1 MNKEILAELHKVEQE
16 LAKLSKLKATKTTK
30 QRQLKLT
37 RRKISLEAKI
47 PKPTPVKPEE
57 KVKKVVDKP
66 ATKPKSK
73 PSTGGHTPT
82 QAKPSVPKVKY
93 KAPKQEKPK
102 KKKEKP
108 ENKKPKPKETP
119 RKNPKS
125 KKELQKKKQNKI
137 NNKKK
142 KKLPQTEPLNTIPF
156 GTVPDTGE
164 VQVSEPMSLIGMLVT
179 GIVDRIEQAL
189 DGRSELVTLHTG
201 EGTHIDTAEYNGTF
215 ISARSYYY
223 RLDVAARSTVLI
235 KICEEALKEADL
247 INANDKAALKAFE
260 DGNLISN
267 ILVSKQ
273 SEILSRL
280 FKWVFDSDQP
290 EEALSEIDAL
300 FPFTEAFGGT
310 KYQTELN
317 TALDEA
323 SNDDKEGGIE
333 REEYDPKNTF
343 TGYLT
348 GREYVI
354 LPDGSIQ
361 AVSDKL
367 ILFEKGSDGLYEIG
381 SKKYTLKEAIERL

>member
-1 MNKEILAELHKVEQE
+1 MNKEILAELRKVEQE

-37 RRKISLEAKI
+37 RRKIALQGQLQ
-47 PKPTPVKPEE
+47 KPTEEIKPQKAKHASSEGKAISGGNASSSEAPKTTVKPPEI
-57 KVKKVVDKP
+57 K
-66 ATKPKSK
+66 
-73 PSTGGHTPT
+73 
-82 QAKPSVPKVKY
+82 
-93 KAPKQEKPK
+93 KPK
-102 KKKEKP
+102 KHRGKSKKQRKKEK
-108 ENKKPKPKETP
+108 
-119 RKNPKS
+119 
-125 KKELQKKKQNKI
+125 QA
-137 NNKKK
+137 KKK
-142 KKLPQTEPLNTIPF
+142 KPVQTEPLKTIPF

-189 DGRSELVTLHTG
+189 DGRSELVTFHTG

-215 ISARSYYY
+215 ISARSYYH
-223 RLDVAARSTVLI
+223 RIEIAARSTVLI

-260 DGNLISN
+260 DGNLVSN

-280 FKWVFDSDQP
+280 FKWVFDSEQD
-290 EEALSEIDAL
+290 EDGLSEVDAL
-300 FPFTEAFGGT
+300 FPFTDAFGGT
-310 KYQTELN
+310 KYQEELK

-323 SNDDKEGGIE
+323 ANEDMDGGIE

-343 TGYLT
+343 IGWIT

-354 LPDGSIQ
+354 LPDESIQ
-361 AVSDKL
+361 QVNDKL
-367 ILFEKGSDGLYEIG
+367 ILFQKGSDGLYEIG

>member
-1 MNKEILAELHKVEQE
+1 MNKEILAELRKVEQE

-57 KVKKVVDKP
+57 KVKTVVDKP

-102 KKKEKP
+102 KKKEKS
-108 ENKKPKPKETP
+108 ENKKTKPKETP

-142 KKLPQTEPLNTIPF
+142 KKLSQTEPLKTIPF

-201 EGTHIDTAEYNGTF
+201 EGTHIDTAEYNGTY
-215 ISARSYYY
+215 ISARSYYH
-223 RLDVAARSTVLI
+223 RLEVAARSTVLI

-260 DGNLISN
+260 EGTLVSN

-310 KYQTELN
+310 KYQEELN

-323 SNDDKEGGIE
+323 SNEDMDGGIE

-343 TGYLT
+343 IGHIT
-348 GREYVI
+348 GREFVI
-354 LPDGSIQ
+354 LPDGTIQ
-361 AVSDKL
+361 PINDSNIK
-367 ILFEKGSDGLYEIG
+367 FEKGSDGLYEIG
-381 SKKYTLKEAIERL
+381 GKKYTLKEAIERL

>member
-1 MNKEILAELHKVEQE
+1 MNKEILAELRKVEQE

-37 RRKISLEAKI
+37 RRKVALQGQLQKPKEEIKPQKAKPASSGAIATSGGNASSSEA
-47 PKPTPVKPEE
+47 PKATVKPPEI
-57 KVKKVVDKP
+57 K
-66 ATKPKSK
+66 
-73 PSTGGHTPT
+73 
-82 QAKPSVPKVKY
+82 
-93 KAPKQEKPK
+93 KPK
-102 KKKEKP
+102 KPRGKTKKQRKKEKQ
-108 ENKKPKPKETP
+108 ENKK
-119 RKNPKS
+119 N
-125 KKELQKKKQNKI
+125 KQT
-137 NNKKK
+137 KKK
-142 KKLPQTEPLNTIPF
+142 KNSPQQEPLKTIPF
-156 GTVPDTGE
+156 GTVHDTGE
-164 VQVSEPMSLIGMLVT
+164 IQVSEPMSLTGMLVT

-189 DGRSELVTLHTG
+189 DGRSELVTIHSG
-201 EGTHIDTAEYNGTF
+201 EGKHSDTAEYNGTY

-260 DGNLISN
+260 DGNLVSH

-323 SNDDKEGGIE
+323 SNEDMDGGVE

-343 TGYLT
+343 IGYTT

-354 LPDGSIQ
+354 LPDESIQ
-361 AVSDKL
+361 QVSDNL
-367 ILFEKGSDGLYEIG
+367 ILFQKGSDGLYEIG